1 MKKVLLILVA
11 ILAVTTAFSQGIA
24 FEHGTIAEAFAK
36 AKKENKLVFVDTYTS
51 WCGPCKRLSKEVF
64 PQKVV
69 GDYFNPRFVNVKI
82 DAEKGEGVDFA
93 KKYKITNYPTLLFL
107 SPDGEEMHR
116 VLGFTQADG
125 LIKDAKVA
133 EDPSMHLEAL
143 QKRYNEGE
151 RDLDFLM
158 QLCAELGKK
167 RMMDEIYE
175 IGAAYTKSI
184 EVEQLYDPKVFKM
197 VTWSTQLEFEDE
209 AYQFIYNNWDQIIEK
224 TGIQERELQRTMRK
238 PAGKYIG
245 KIAEDEN
252 SSIEDIDRAIE
263 RVKKVLGSGNKE
275 ALYSANYLAKGDT
288 DNWYIIQKQILDMKI
303 EEKDWRGM
311 RVAMYMMAE
320 TINENSDVFDG
331 SGMYKKLIKD
341 FTQLEK
347 KYEENFDY
355 GAYQSII
362 RLYKLDGNKKKALEY
377 LEIYKL
383 DAEKKFIPVLNR
395 LPGDVQKF
403 IEEIENM

>member
-1 MKKVLLILVA
+1 MRKILLVVVA
-11 ILAVTTAFSQGIA
+11 ILGINSAFSQGIE
-24 FEHGTIAEAFAK
+24 FEHGTLAEAFAK

-107 SPDGEEMHR
+107 SPDGDEMHR
-116 VLGFTQADG
+116 ALGFTQADG
-125 LIKDAKVA
+125 LIKDAKIA

-158 QLCAELGKK
+158 QLCAQLGKQK
-167 RMMDEIYE
+167 KMDEIYK
-175 IGAAYTKSI
+175 IGAAYTKTI
-184 EVEQLYDPKVFKM
+184 EMEQLYDPKVFQM
-197 VTWSTQLEFEDE
+197 VTWSTILEFEDE
-209 AYQFIYNNWDQIIEK
+209 AYQFIYNNWDKIIEK

-252 SSIEDIDRAIE
+252 NSIEDIDKAIE
-263 RVKKVLGSGNKE
+263 RVKKVLATVNKE

-311 RVAMYMMAE
+311 RVAMY
-320 TINENSDVFDG
+320 SDGRD
-331 SGMYKKLIKD
+331 D
-341 FTQLEK
+341 
-347 KYEENFDY
+347 
-355 GAYQSII
+355 
-362 RLYKLDGNKKKALEY
+362 
-377 LEIYKL
+377 
-383 DAEKKFIPVLNR
+383 
-395 LPGDVQKF
+395 
-403 IEEIENM
+403 

>member
-1 MKKVLLILVA
+1 MKKLLLVVVA
-11 ILAVTTAFSQGIA
+11 ILGINSAFSQGIE
-24 FEHGTIAEAFAK
+24 FEHGTLAEAFAK
-36 AKKENKLVFVDTYTS
+36 AKKENKMVFVDTYTS

-64 PQKVV
+64 PQKIV

-93 KKYKITNYPTLLFL
+93 KKYKITNYPTLLFF

-125 LIKDAKVA
+125 LINDAKIA
-133 EDPSMHLEAL
+133 EDPSMQLEAL

-158 QLCAELGKK
+158 QLCAQLGRQRK
-167 RMMDEIYE
+167 MDEIYK
-175 IGAAYTKSI
+175 IGAAYTKTI
-184 EVEQLYDPKVFKM
+184 KMEQLYDPKVFQM
-197 VTWSTQLEFEDE
+197 VTWSTILEFEDE
-209 AYQFIYNNWDQIIEK
+209 AYQFIYNNWDKIIEK

-245 KIAEDEN
+245 KIAEDKN
-252 SSIEDIDRAIE
+252 NSIEDIDKSIE
-263 RVKKVLGSGNKE
+263 RVKKVLATVNKE
-275 ALYSANYLAKGDT
+275 ALYSAHYLAKGDI
-288 DNWYIIQKQILDMKI
+288 DNWYILQKQMLNKRI

-377 LEIYKL
+377 LEKFKL
-383 DAEKKFIPVLNR
+383 DVEKKFIPILKR
-395 LPGDVQKF
+395 LPKDEQKF
-403 IEEIENM
+403 IEEIEQM

>member
-1 MKKVLLILVA
+1 MKKLLLVVVA
-11 ILAVTTAFSQGIA
+11 ILGINSAFSQGIE
-24 FEHGTIAEAFAK
+24 FEHGTLAEAFAK
-36 AKKENKLVFVDTYTS
+36 AKKENKLVFVDIYTS

-93 KKYKITNYPTLLFL
+93 KKYKVTNYPTLLFL

-116 VLGFTQADG
+116 VLGFSQADG
-125 LIKDAKVA
+125 LIKDAKIA

-158 QLCAELGKK
+158 QLCAQLGKQRK
-167 RMMDEIYE
+167 MDEIYK
-175 IGAAYTKSI
+175 IGAAYTKTI
-184 EVEQLYDPKVFKM
+184 EMEQLYDPKVFQM
-197 VTWSTQLEFEDE
+197 VTWSTILEFEDE

-224 TGIQERELQRTMRK
+224 TGIKERELQRTMRK

-252 SSIEDIDRAIE
+252 NSIEDIDKAIE
-263 RVKKVLGSGNKE
+263 RVKKVLATVNKE

-320 TINENSDVFDG
+320 TINENSDVFNG

-377 LEIYKL
+377 LEKFKL
-383 DAEKKFIPVLNR
+383 DVEKKFLPTLKR
-395 LPGDVQKF
+395 LPKDEQKF
-403 IEEIENM
+403 IEEIEQM